1 MMRCQMSQI
10 KNAIRNI
17 GLFFQGAFD
26 MNQRSRGHIE
36 NEANDVMDQFMI
48 LCFGDYLGIDLPT
61 SYYALELL
69 PFLAEDLERWQGRM
83 TSKKS
88 VWEEKAAQLDID
100 P

>member
-1 MMRCQMSQI
+1 MDHL
-10 KNAIRNI
+10 KNFLENLR
-17 GLFFQGAFD
+17 LFFVGALD
-26 MNQRSRGHIE
+26 MQEKSRGHIQ
-36 NEANDVMDQFMI
+36 NEADELMDQFMI

-69 PFLAEDLERWQGRM
+69 PYLAEDLEQWQGRM

-88 VWEEKAAQLDID
+88 IWEEKAAKLDID

>member
-1 MMRCQMSQI
+1 MEKI
-10 KNAIRNI
+10 KKII
-17 GLFFQGAFD
+17 EGLGLFFQGAFD
-26 MNQRSRGHIE
+26 MQARSQGHIE
-36 NEANDVMDQFMI
+36 NEANDLMDQFMI

-69 PFLAEDLERWQGRM
+69 PYLAEDLEQWQGRM

-88 VWEEKAAQLDID
+88 IWEEKAGKLDID

>member
-1 MMRCQMSQI
+1 MKVIKSII
-10 KNAIRNI
+10 KNT

-26 MNQRSRGHIE
+26 MQSRSRGHIE
-36 NEANDVMDQFMI
+36 NEANDTMDQFMI

-69 PFLAEDLERWQGRM
+69 PYLAEDLESWQGRM
-83 TSKKS
+83 TTKKS
-88 VWEEKAAQLDID
+88 VWEEKAGQLDID

>member
-1 MMRCQMSQI
+1 MNKLKSFI
-10 KNAIRNI
+10 KNL

-26 MNQRSRGHIE
+26 MQNRSRGHIE
-36 NEANDVMDQFMI
+36 NEAQESIDQFMI

-69 PFLAEDLERWQGRM
+69 PYLGEDLEKWQGRM

-88 VWEEKAAQLDID
+88 IWEEKAGKLDID

>member
-1 MMRCQMSQI
+1 MNYLANFL
-10 KNAIRNI
+10 KNL
-17 GLFFQGAFD
+17 GLFFEGALD
-26 MNQRSRGHIE
+26 MQQKSRGHIE
-36 NEANDVMDQFMI
+36 NEANELMDQFMI

-69 PFLAEDLERWQGRM
+69 PFLADDLEQWQGRM

-88 VWEEKAAQLDID
+88 IWEEKAGKLDID